1 MVTNQAGIL
10 LSLFVFVQSPKS
22 HEGSKSW
29 SLVANEPPTGWT
41 EQFFFSLSVT
51 LQTRHGKQVFFTGS
65 LQQSW
70 CRGPESL
77 FCTRFSSRCSNRTRP
92 LSSSSTQGLFPLGAF
107 NDVCAATR
115 VTSLTLSD
123 MSACGIYV
131 CFLCCTRA

>member
-22 HEGSKSW
+22 HEGSKFW

-41 EQFFFSLSVT
+41 EQFFFRYLSPC
-51 LQTRHGKQVFFTGS
+51 RHATVSRFFLRGHCSSHGAKALGRCFARGS
-65 LQQSW
+65 VHTAPIGRS
-70 CRGPESL
+70 P
-77 FCTRFSSRCSNRTRP
+77 
-92 LSSSSTQGLFPLGAF
+92 SSTQGLFPLGAF

-123 MSACGIYV
+123 TSACGIYV
-131 CFLCCTRA
+131 CFLCCTVPEK